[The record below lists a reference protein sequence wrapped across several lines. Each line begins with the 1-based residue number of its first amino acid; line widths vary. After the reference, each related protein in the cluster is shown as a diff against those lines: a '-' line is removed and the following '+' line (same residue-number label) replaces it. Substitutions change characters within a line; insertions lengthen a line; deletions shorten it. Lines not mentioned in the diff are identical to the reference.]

1 MTTILICIDGCAP
14 AYLEAAET
22 PVLDRLGREGRW
34 VTGHGMMPS
43 VTNVNNASLLTGRT
57 PAGHGISGNYF
68 LDDAGQGTYMESPEL
83 LRAPL
88 IFSQLRRSGGRTAMI
103 SSKRKLVDLFGGA
116 ADLAFSVEGPV
127 NWAVQA
133 LGDPPPIY
141 SIEANLWLLRAARLV
156 LERERPDLLYVTS
169 TDYYGHMLP
178 PEAPECRA
186 FFAEADRL
194 IDDLVDSGLPV
205 SIGVTADHGMNRKT
219 RAIDPAAVLG
229 DAGIEAVAVPALK
242 DKYTKHHNNLSGAAY
257 VYLRD
262 QDRDR
267 AAALLAVRQGVDR
280 VLLREE
286 VIGEFHLP
294 EDRIGDLMVLGDAE
308 TVFGDVEAAEV
319 AVELRSH
326 GSLHEIEV
334 PLITWGPVFAGFEGW
349 ENRALGAA
357 LWSSAPVMS
366 GSI

>member
-14 AYLEAAET
+14 AYLEAIKT

-43 VTNVNNASLLTGRT
+43 VTNVNNASLLTGLP
-57 PAGHGISGNYF
+57 PARHGISGNYF
-68 LDDAGQGTYMESPEL
+68 LDNAGQGTYMESPEL

-88 IFSQLRRSGGRTAMI
+88 IFSRVQENGGRSVMI

-116 ADLAFSVEGPV
+116 AGLAFSVEQPV
-127 NWAVQA
+127 EWAVEA

-194 IDDLVDSGLPV
+194 IGELVDTGLPL
-205 SIGVTADHGMNRKT
+205 SIGLTAD
-219 RAIDPAAVLG
+219 PARVLH
-229 DAGIEAVAVPALK
+229 DTGIEAVAVPALK

-257 VYLRD
+257 VYLEER
-262 QDRDR
+262 DRDR
-267 AAALLAVRQGVDR
+267 AAEVLAARTGVER
-280 VLLREE
+280 VVTRAEA
-286 VIGEFHLP
+286 VAEFHLP
-294 EDRIGDLMVLGDAE
+294 ADRIGDLMLLGDVD
-308 TVFGDVEAAEV
+308 TVFGEV
-319 AVELRSH
+319 DAPETVVELRSH

-334 PLITWGPVFAGFEGW
+334 PLLTWGPIFAGFEGW

-357 LWSSAPVMS
+357 LWSEDVDRWTCSTA
-366 GSI
+366 

>member
-14 AYLEAAET
+14 SYLEAVDT
-22 PVLDRLGREGRW
+22 PVLERLGREGRW
-34 VTGHGMMPS
+34 VTGRGMMPS
-43 VTNVNNASLLTGRT
+43 VTNVNNASLLTGL
-57 PAGHGISGNYF
+57 PPDCHGISGNYF
-68 LDDAGQGTYMESPEL
+68 LDDAGQGTYMESPDL

-88 IFSQLRRSGGRTAMI
+88 IFSRVQENGGQSVMI

-116 ADLAFSVEGPV
+116 AGLAYSVEQPV
-127 NWAVQA
+127 DWVADA

-178 PEAPECRA
+178 PEALECRG

-194 IDDLVDSGLPV
+194 IGEIVDTGLPL
-205 SIGVTADHGMNRKT
+205 SIGLTADHGMNRKT
-219 RAIDPAAVLG
+219 RAIDPARVLG
-229 DAGIEAVAVPALK
+229 EAGIEAIAVPALK

-257 VYLRD
+257 VYLEAS
-262 QDRDR
+262 DRDR
-267 AAALLAVRQGVDR
+267 AAAVLAFRTGVER
-280 VLLREE
+280 VLTREGA
-286 VIGEFHLP
+286 VAEFHLP
-294 EDRIGDLMVLGDAE
+294 PDRIGDLMLLGDID
-308 TVFGDVEAAEV
+308 TVFGEVDAPEA

-334 PLITWGPVFAGFEGW
+334 PLITWGPAFAGFDGW
-349 ENRALGAA
+349 ENRAIGAA
-357 LWSSAPVMS
+357 MWPEESIMS
-366 GSI
+366 TTT

>member
-34 VTGHGMMPS
+34 VTGRGMMPS
-43 VTNVNNASLLTGRT
+43 VTNVNNASLLTGLP
-57 PAGHGISGNYF
+57 PAAHGISGNYF
-68 LDDAGQGTYMESPEL
+68 LDDAGHGTYMESPDL

-88 IFSQLRRSGGRTAMI
+88 IFSLVQENGGRSVMI
-103 SSKRKLVDLFGGA
+103 SSKRKLVDLFGSA
-116 ADLAFSVEGPV
+116 AGLAFSVEQPIE
-127 NWAVQA
+127 WAVAA

-194 IDDLVDSGLPV
+194 IGEIVDTGLPL
-205 SIGVTADHGMNRKT
+205 SIGITADHGMNRKT
-219 RAIDPAAVLG
+219 RAIDPARVLHG
-229 DAGIEAVAVPALK
+229 AGIDAVSVPALK

-257 VYLRD
+257 VYLEPSE
-262 QDRDR
+262 RDR
-267 AAALLAVRQGVDR
+267 AAEVLASWSGVER
-280 VLLREE
+280 VLRREE
-286 VIGEFHLP
+286 AVAEFQLP
-294 EDRIGDLMVLGDAE
+294 ADRIGDLMLLGEID
-308 TVFGDVEAAEV
+308 TVFGEVDAAEV
-319 AVELRSH
+319 PVDLRSH

-334 PLITWGPVFAGFEGW
+334 PLISWGPAFAGFDGW
-349 ENRALGAA
+349 ENRTLGEALRPDGAD
-357 LWSSAPVMS
+357 L
-366 GSI
+366 

>member
-14 AYLEAAET
+14 AYLEAVDT

-43 VTNVNNASLLTGRT
+43 VTNVNNASLLTGLP
-57 PAGHGISGNYF
+57 PARHGISGNYF
-68 LDDAGQGTYMESPEL
+68 LDGAGQGTYMESPDL

-88 IFSQLRRSGGRTAMI
+88 IFSRVWENGGRSVMI

-116 ADLAFSVEGPV
+116 AGLAFSVEQPV
-127 NWAVQA
+127 AWAVAA
-133 LGDPPPIY
+133 LGDPPSIY
-141 SIEANLWLLRAARLV
+141 SFEANLWLLRAARLV

-186 FFAEADRL
+186 FFDEADRL
-194 IDDLVDSGLPV
+194 IGEIIDIGLPL
-205 SIGVTADHGMNRKT
+205 SIGLTADHGMNRKT
-219 RAIDPAAVLG
+219 RAIDPARVLH

-257 VYLRD
+257 VYLTGSD
-262 QDRDR
+262 CDR
-267 AAALLAVRQGVDR
+267 AAAALASRSGVER
-280 VLLREE
+280 VLTREE
-286 VIGEFHLP
+286 MVAEFQLP
-294 EDRIGDLMVLGDAE
+294 ADRIGDLMLLGDVD
-308 TVFGDVEAAEV
+308 TVFGEVDAPEAAV
-319 AVELRSH
+319 DLRSH
-326 GSLHEIEV
+326 GSLHEVEV
-334 PLITWGPVFAGFEGW
+334 PLISWGPAFAGFDGW

-357 LWSSAPVMS
+357 VWPPR
-366 GSI
+366 